1 MKILMREM
9 FCQHDLVEHI
19 PIVTSSM
26 PNILQDNAQNK
37 EDYTEENEVLIMSH
51 EVLKL
56 STDLAPTTSANER
69 KGNDFGVVNTHDE
82 YNFDAPD
89 LSTINV
95 DVEQPIVKHFSDL
108 SLSQDDCLV
117 VPFDKEEL
125 CDNSL
130 IIPLAQLS
138 NQHDTSN
145 LESKISAANKHI
157 ITIGS
162 INEEMGLVS
171 SLNTLGYIEF
181 NDLCN
186 LNNLKDKLFM
196 CNDLPLLSRNKFRAA
211 EQYNYEGEYMIHR
224 VYICSNLISPFD
236 TQYYDKVENCTNANH
251 ALSSFSCSTFSILTK

>member
-1 MKILMREM
+1 MKILMREK
-9 FCQHDLVEHI
+9 FSQNDLAEHI
-19 PIVTSSM
+19 FIVSSSM

-37 EDYTEENEVLIMSH
+37 EDYTEENEVIIISH
-51 EVLKL
+51 EVLEL
-56 STDLAPTTSANER
+56 STDLAQTTSANES
-69 KGNDFGVVNTHDE
+69 KGIDFGVKNTHNE

-95 DVEQPIVKHFSDL
+95 YVEQPIVEHFSNL

-138 NQHDTSN
+138 NQHDASN

-162 INEEMGLVS
+162 IKEEMRLVYY
-171 SLNTLGYIEF
+171 LNTLGYIEV

-186 LNNLKDKLFM
+186 LNNLKEKLF
-196 CNDLPLLSRNKFRAA
+196 
-211 EQYNYEGEYMIHR
+211 Y
-224 VYICSNLISPFD
+224 V
-236 TQYYDKVENCTNANH
+236 
-251 ALSSFSCSTFSILTK
+251 